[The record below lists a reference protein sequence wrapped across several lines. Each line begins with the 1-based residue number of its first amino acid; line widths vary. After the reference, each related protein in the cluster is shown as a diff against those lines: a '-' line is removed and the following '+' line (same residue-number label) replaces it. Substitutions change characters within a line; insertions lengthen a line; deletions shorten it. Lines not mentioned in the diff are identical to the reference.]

1 MKTIDPFK
9 YFKTKHDLY
18 SVVVIEFRGKKFE
31 IYKKPTTELSGLN
44 SCLKGNHFLIND
56 TVKRSSKLNVVNWI
70 LKNA

>member
-9 YFKTKHDLY
+9 YFKTKHELY

-31 IYKKPTTELSGLN
+31 IYKKTTTEINGLK
-44 SCLKGNHFLIND
+44 SSLKGNHFLIND
-56 TVKRSSKLNVVNWI
+56 NVKRSSKQNVVNWI